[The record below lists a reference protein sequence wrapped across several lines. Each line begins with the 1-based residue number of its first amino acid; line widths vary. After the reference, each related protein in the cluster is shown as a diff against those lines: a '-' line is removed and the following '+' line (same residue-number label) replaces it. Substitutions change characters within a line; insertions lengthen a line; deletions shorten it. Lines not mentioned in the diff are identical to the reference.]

1 VTNLQTTYLGLRLRN
16 PLIVTACGP
25 LSDEIDK
32 IRRLEDAG
40 VSAVVLY
47 SLFEEQLRLET
58 HELHH
63 HLTTSTDSF
72 SEATSFFPEASE
84 YHLGPDEYLDH
95 IRKAKRAVRIPI
107 IASLNGAS
115 IGGWTSFARQMQEAG
130 ADALEVNVYSIA
142 ADLDRTGVEV
152 EEETIGI
159 VKAVRGAIKIPFAVK
174 LSPFYSSMANMARR
188 IVDAGANGLVLFNR
202 FYQPDI
208 DPVELEVRPRVLLST
223 PHALRIPMRWIAI
236 LYGRLRADFAAT
248 SGIHGPLDVIKMT
261 MAGASV
267 TGLCSILITRGIEY
281 ARHFERGLVEWME
294 EHEYASLDQMR
305 GCMSQLR
312 CPDPGAFER
321 AQYMRAITSFEP
333 PTYDDE
339 P

>member
-1 VTNLQTTYLGLRLRN
+1 MTNLQTTYLGLRLRN
-16 PLIVTACGP
+16 PLLVTACGP

-40 VSAVVLY
+40 VSAIVLY
-47 SLFEEQLRLET
+47 SLFEEQLRLEA
-58 HELHH
+58 HELNH
-63 HLTTSTDSF
+63 HLTASTESF
-72 SEATSFFPEASE
+72 SEATSFFPESPE

-95 IRKAKRAVRIPI
+95 IRNAKRAVRVPI

-115 IGGWTSFARQMQEAG
+115 IGGWTSFARQMEEAG

-142 ADLDRTGVEV
+142 ADPDRTGAEV
-152 EEETIGI
+152 EDETIAI
-159 VKAVRGAIKIPFAVK
+159 VRAVREAIKIPFAVK

-236 LYGRLRADFAAT
+236 LYGRLKADFAAT
-248 SGIHGPLDVIKMT
+248 SGIHGPIDVIKMT

-267 TGLCSILITRGIEY
+267 TGLCSILMTRGIEY
-281 ARHFERGLVEWME
+281 ARYFERGIIEWME

-305 GCMSQLR
+305 GCMSQLK

-321 AQYMRAITSFEP
+321 AQYMRAITSFD
-333 PTYDDE
+333 PTYDDD